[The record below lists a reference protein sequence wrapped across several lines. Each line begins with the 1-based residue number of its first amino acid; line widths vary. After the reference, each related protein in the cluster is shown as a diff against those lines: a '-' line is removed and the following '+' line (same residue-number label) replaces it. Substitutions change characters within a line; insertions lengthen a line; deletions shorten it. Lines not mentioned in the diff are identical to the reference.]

1 MFRVPRLTTLA
12 FSLLIAGA
20 ALFTSACGSSGKS
33 NLRVVHASPDAPNV
47 DVVVNGKTVLTNVA
61 YESAS
66 NYLSVTDGSQHIQVR
81 PTGTTTNVIDTK
93 LSLTNKGFYTVLAVG
108 KVSDS
113 SLTALALTDDNT
125 APASGQIKLRLVHAS
140 PSAGPVDIYVEAP
153 GTDITPPTVTPT
165 LSNVPFKGVSSY
177 LAVPAGSYEVY
188 VTPTGTKTIAIDSGA
203 VTLTAGQIRTAVAL
217 DAPGGGT
224 PLTAIVLADLN

>member
-1 MFRVPRLTTLA
+1 MFRASRLTTLS
-12 FSLLIAGA
+12 FSLLIAA
-20 ALFTSACGSSGKS
+20 TTLFTSACGSSGKA

-61 YESAS
+61 YETAS

-81 PTGTTTNVIDTK
+81 PTGTTTNVIDTT
-93 LSLTNKGFYTVLAVG
+93 LPLANKSYATALAVG

-125 APASGQIKLRLVHAS
+125 PPASGQIKLRLVHAS

-153 GTDITPPTVTPT
+153 GTDITQPTVTPT
-165 LSNVPFKGVSSY
+165 LSNVPFKAVSNY

-188 VTPTGTKTIAIDSGA
+188 ITPTGTKTIAIDSGA